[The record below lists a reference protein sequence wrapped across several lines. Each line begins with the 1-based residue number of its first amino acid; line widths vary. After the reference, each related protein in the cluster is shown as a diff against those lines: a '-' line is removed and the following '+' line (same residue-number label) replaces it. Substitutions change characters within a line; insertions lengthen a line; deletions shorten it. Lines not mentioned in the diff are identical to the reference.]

1 MFLSTYYIYDM
12 ISLERIGIIF
22 MKKLTTEE
30 FIERALKCKPYA
42 VLFAIATVLGP
53 GILMPGLHVNS
64 IASTYEEAFG
74 AVPRDKA
81 IACTD
86 RASLSEL
93 VVALNGY
100 TVTSGILV
108 GVTDGTLLT
117 TVPIDTDLELILG
130 YVARIGSELSEL
142 EQKFVAKLS
151 ANLEKY
157 ASRM

>member
-1 MFLSTYYIYDM
+1 M
-12 ISLERIGIIF
+12 R
-22 MKKLTTEE
+22 
-30 FIERALKCKPYA
+30 P
-42 VLFAIATVLGP
+42 
-53 GILMPGLHVNS
+53 
-64 IASTYEEAFG
+64 
-74 AVPRDKA
+74 A